1 MLLCGVVNTYHS
13 CLWREGAH
21 LFNIA
26 TSLPICRVSSP
37 RKPQCIFIEGVNI
50 FSTVHVVQDREKCA
64 CWQLTIQGTAYGPG
78 GVVDPTV
85 GYYYR
90 RLPEPVMTGIYE
102 CNSKYVLSCVHNHP
116 FVPCLP

>member
-1 MLLCGVVNTYHS
+1 
-13 CLWREGAH
+13 
-21 LFNIA
+21 
-26 TSLPICRVSSP
+26 
-37 RKPQCIFIEGVNI
+37 
-50 FSTVHVVQDREKCA
+50 VQDREKCA

-102 CNSKYVLSCVHNHP
+102 CNSKYVLSCVHDCP
-116 FVPCLP
+116 FVPRLPWHAQYGRWNFLRDTGGVHRIGWSPHYFLIYLFICVWGAKSILVCLIK